1 MKKFKT
7 LGYVLSLALGM
18 TMLTGCGK
26 KVDGVDQ
33 QSMIDKYAAYC
44 DLPDYKGL
52 EYEETKSTVT
62 DADVKTKI
70 DSLLQQYATKTQV
83 KEGTVKE
90 GDNVNIDFVGSIDG
104 EEFEG
109 GNSNGAGYDL
119 TLGSGAMIP
128 GFEDGIIGHKVGETF
143 NIKAMFPENY
153 GKDALN
159 GKEAD
164 FKITINYITET
175 ELPEYND
182 AFVASYTDATT
193 ILEYEDSVRKDLVE
207 QYDKSDK
214 SANES
219 AVMQVLV
226 EKTTYNEYPEQEMQD
241 LIDKSISQQE
251 QAASQYGYSLGD
263 YVTARY
269 GFQSES
275 DFREYVQGLAEDYMK
290 EKIAVCAVAK
300 DAGST
305 CGYEVTDNCY
315 DAVFAEFDRICGEGK
330 YTTVLAPQ
338 GGPLS
343 EQGFAEKV
351 ARYLEKFKEAG
362 HEYARE
368 GCLSERTWNKLQRP
382 LLGHSTF
389 EMAINMNWDNPE
401 VGPYGKLV

>member
-1 MKKFKT
+1 MKKQFRT

-33 QSMIDKYAAYC
+33 ESMIDKYAAYC
-44 DLPDYKGL
+44 DLPEYKGL

-62 DADVKTKI
+62 DTDVKTKI

-104 EEFEG
+104 VEFDG

-119 TLGSGAMIP
+119 TLGSGSMIP
-128 GFEDGIIGHKVGETF
+128 GFEDGIMGHKVGETF
-143 NIKAMFPENY
+143 NIKATFPENY
-153 GKDALN
+153 GKENLN

-164 FKITINYITET
+164 FKVTINYMTDT
-175 ELPEYND
+175 QLPEYND
-182 AFVASYTDATT
+182 AFIASYTDATT
-193 ILEYEDSVRKDLVE
+193 VLEYEDSVRKDLVE
-207 QYDKSDK
+207 QYEKSDK

-226 EKTTYNEYPEQEMQD
+226 EKTTYNEYPQKEMQD
-241 LIDKSISQQE
+241 LIDQSIAQQE
-251 QAASQYGYSLGD
+251 KAASQYGYSLGD

-269 GFQSES
+269 GFRSED

-300 DAGST
+300 DAGITVTKEEVDDYKKTVMDYYGYDSST
-305 CGYEVTDNCY
+305 LEENYSSEDLVYYALAQKVVDYLLENGKGVEATATDATVETPAATDSNASST
-315 DAVFAEFDRICGEGK
+315 DAE
-330 YTTVLAPQ
+330 
-338 GGPLS
+338 
-343 EQGFAEKV
+343 
-351 ARYLEKFKEAG
+351 
-362 HEYARE
+362 
-368 GCLSERTWNKLQRP
+368 
-382 LLGHSTF
+382 
-389 EMAINMNWDNPE
+389 
-401 VGPYGKLV
+401 

>member
-1 MKKFKT
+1 MKKQFRT

-18 TMLTGCGK
+18 SMLTGCGK

-33 QSMIDKYAAYC
+33 ESMIDKYAAYC
-44 DLPDYKGL
+44 DLPEYKGL

-104 EEFEG
+104 VEFDG

-119 TLGSGAMIP
+119 TLGSGSMIP
-128 GFEDGIIGHKVGETF
+128 GFEDGIMGHKVGETF
-143 NIKAMFPENY
+143 NIKATFPENY
-153 GKDALN
+153 GKEDLN

-164 FKITINYITET
+164 FKVTINYMTDT
-175 ELPEYND
+175 QLPEYND
-182 AFVASYTDATT
+182 AFIASYTDATT
-193 ILEYEDSVRKDLVE
+193 VLEYEDSVRKDLVE
-207 QYDKSDK
+207 QYEKSDK

-226 EKTTYNEYPEQEMQD
+226 EKTTYNEYPQKEMQD
-241 LIDKSISQQE
+241 LIDQSIAQQE
-251 QAASQYGYSLGD
+251 KAASQYGYSLGD

-269 GFQSES
+269 GFRSED

-300 DAGST
+300 DAGITVTKEEVDDYKKTVMDYYGYDSST
-305 CGYEVTDNCY
+305 LEENYSSEDLVYYALAQKVVDYLLENGKGVEATATDATVETPAATDSNASST
-315 DAVFAEFDRICGEGK
+315 DAE
-330 YTTVLAPQ
+330 
-338 GGPLS
+338 
-343 EQGFAEKV
+343 
-351 ARYLEKFKEAG
+351 
-362 HEYARE
+362 
-368 GCLSERTWNKLQRP
+368 
-382 LLGHSTF
+382 
-389 EMAINMNWDNPE
+389 
-401 VGPYGKLV
+401 

>member
-1 MKKFKT
+1 MKKQFRA

-33 QSMIDKYAAYC
+33 ESMIDKYAAYC
-44 DLPDYKGL
+44 DLPEYKGL
-52 EYEETKSTVT
+52 EYTETKSTVT
-62 DADVKTKI
+62 DADVKNKI

-104 EEFEG
+104 VEFDG

-119 TLGSGAMIP
+119 TLGSGSMIP
-128 GFEDGIIGHKVGETF
+128 GFEDGILGHKVGETF
-143 NIKAMFPENY
+143 NIKATFPENY
-153 GKDALN
+153 GKDELN

-175 ELPEYND
+175 QLPEYND

-214 SANES
+214 SQNES
-219 AVMQVLV
+219 AVMSVLI
-226 EKTTYNEYPEQEMQD
+226 EKITFNKYPEQEMQD
-241 LIDKSISQQE
+241 LIDKSIAQQE
-251 QAASQYGYSLGD
+251 EAASGYGYSLGD

-269 GFQSES
+269 GFQSED
-275 DFREYVQGLAEDYMK
+275 DFRDYVKGLAEDYMK

-300 DAGST
+300 DAGIT
-305 CGYEVTDNCY
+305 VTEEEVSDYKKTLMDYYSY
-315 DAVFAEFDRICGEGK
+315 DDESKLNEQFSSEDIVYYA
-330 YTTVLAPQ
+330 
-338 GGPLS
+338 LS
-343 EQGFAEKV
+343 EKV
-351 ARYLEKFKEAG
+351 AEFLLENGKGVEATATDATV
-362 HEYARE
+362 EAPAATE
-368 GCLSERTWNKLQRP
+368 SDAS
-382 LLGHSTF
+382 STDA
-389 EMAINMNWDNPE
+389 E
-401 VGPYGKLV
+401 

>member
-1 MKKFKT
+1 MKKQFRT

-18 TMLTGCGK
+18 SMLTGCGK

-33 QSMIDKYAAYC
+33 ESMIDKYAAYC
-44 DLPDYKGL
+44 DLPEYKGL

-104 EEFEG
+104 EEFDG

-119 TLGSGAMIP
+119 TLGSGSMIP
-128 GFEDGIIGHKVGETF
+128 GFEDGIMGHKVGETF
-143 NIKAMFPENY
+143 NIKATFPENY
-153 GKDALN
+153 GKENLN

-164 FKITINYITET
+164 FKVTINYMTDT
-175 ELPEYND
+175 RLPEYND
-182 AFVASYTDATT
+182 AFIASYTDATT
-193 ILEYEDSVRKDLVE
+193 VLEYEDSVRKDLVE
-207 QYDKSDK
+207 QYEKSDK

-226 EKTTYNEYPEQEMQD
+226 EKTTYNEYPQKEMQD
-241 LIDKSISQQE
+241 LIDQSIAQQE
-251 QAASQYGYSLGD
+251 KAASQYGYSLGD

-269 GFQSES
+269 GFRSED

-300 DAGST
+300 DAGITVTKEEVDDYKKTVMDYYGYDSST
-305 CGYEVTDNCY
+305 LEENYSSEDLVYYALAQKVVDYLLENGKGVEATATDATVETPVATDSNASST
-315 DAVFAEFDRICGEGK
+315 DAE
-330 YTTVLAPQ
+330 
-338 GGPLS
+338 
-343 EQGFAEKV
+343 
-351 ARYLEKFKEAG
+351 
-362 HEYARE
+362 
-368 GCLSERTWNKLQRP
+368 
-382 LLGHSTF
+382 
-389 EMAINMNWDNPE
+389 
-401 VGPYGKLV
+401 

>member
-1 MKKFKT
+1 MKKQFRT

-18 TMLTGCGK
+18 SMLTGYGK

-33 QSMIDKYAAYC
+33 ESMIDKYAAYC
-44 DLPDYKGL
+44 DLPEYKGL

-104 EEFEG
+104 VEFDG

-119 TLGSGAMIP
+119 TLGSGSMIP
-128 GFEDGIIGHKVGETF
+128 GFEDGIMGHKVGETF
-143 NIKAMFPENY
+143 NIKATFPENY
-153 GKDALN
+153 GKEDLN

-164 FKITINYITET
+164 FKVTINYMTDT
-175 ELPEYND
+175 QLPEYND
-182 AFVASYTDATT
+182 AFIASYTDATT
-193 ILEYEDSVRKDLVE
+193 VLEYEDSVRKDLVE
-207 QYDKSDK
+207 QYEKSDK

-226 EKTTYNEYPEQEMQD
+226 EKTTYNEYPQKEMQD
-241 LIDKSISQQE
+241 LIDQSIAQQE
-251 QAASQYGYSLGD
+251 KAASQYGYSLGD

-269 GFQSES
+269 GFQSED

-300 DAGST
+300 DAGITVTKEEVDDYKKTVMDYYGYDSST
-305 CGYEVTDNCY
+305 LEENYSSEDLVYYALAQKVVDYLLENGKSVEATATDATVETPAATDSNASSA
-315 DAVFAEFDRICGEGK
+315 DAE
-330 YTTVLAPQ
+330 
-338 GGPLS
+338 
-343 EQGFAEKV
+343 
-351 ARYLEKFKEAG
+351 
-362 HEYARE
+362 
-368 GCLSERTWNKLQRP
+368 
-382 LLGHSTF
+382 
-389 EMAINMNWDNPE
+389 
-401 VGPYGKLV
+401 

>member
-1 MKKFKT
+1 MKKFRT

-119 TLGSGAMIP
+119 TLGSGGMIP

-143 NIKAMFPENY
+143 NIKATFPENY
-153 GKDALN
+153 GKDELN
-159 GKEAD
+159 GKKAD
-164 FKITINYITET
+164 FKVTINYITET

-226 EKTTYNEYPEQEMQD
+226 EKTTYNEYPEKEMQD

-269 GFQSES
+269 GFKSES

-300 DAGST
+300 DAGIT
-305 CGYEVTDNCY
+305 VDKAEVDDYKKTIMDYYGYDDE
-315 DAVFAEFDRICGEGK
+315 
-330 YTTVLAPQ
+330 
-338 GGPLS
+338 S
-343 EQGFAEKV
+343 S
-351 ARYLEKFKEAG
+351 LEKNYTSEDLVY
-362 HEYARE
+362 YA
-368 GCLSERTWNKLQRP
+368 LAQKVVDY
-382 LLGHSTF
+382 LL
-389 EMAINMNWDNPE
+389 EN
-401 VGPYGKLV
+401 GKGVQATASDATVETPAATGSDASATDAE

>member
-143 NIKAMFPENY
+143 NIKATFPENY
-153 GKDALN
+153 GKDELN

-164 FKITINYITET
+164 
-175 ELPEYND
+175 LRLR
-182 AFVASYTDATT
+182 STT
-193 ILEYEDSVRKDLVE
+193 LQRHSFRSTTMHLLLLI
-207 QYDKSDK
+207 Q
-214 SANES
+214 
-219 AVMQVLV
+219 MQ
-226 EKTTYNEYPEQEMQD
+226 
-241 LIDKSISQQE
+241 QQFWNMRIP
-251 QAASQYGYSLGD
+251 S
-263 YVTARY
+263 
-269 GFQSES
+269 
-275 DFREYVQGLAEDYMK
+275 
-290 EKIAVCAVAK
+290 EKIWL
-300 DAGST
+300 SSMT
-305 CGYEVTDNCY
+305 S
-315 DAVFAEFDRICGEGK
+315 RIRVPMRAQLC
-330 YTTVLAPQ
+330 
-338 GGPLS
+338 
-343 EQGFAEKV
+343 
-351 ARYLEKFKEAG
+351 R
-362 HEYARE
+362 
-368 GCLSERTWNKLQRP
+368 CL
-382 LLGHSTF
+382 
-389 EMAINMNWDNPE
+389 
-401 VGPYGKLV
+401 

>member
-143 NIKAMFPENY
+143 NIKATFPENY
-153 GKDALN
+153 GKDELN

-226 EKTTYNEYPEQEMQD
+226 E
-241 LIDKSISQQE
+241 
-251 QAASQYGYSLGD
+251 
-263 YVTARY
+263 
-269 GFQSES
+269 
-275 DFREYVQGLAEDYMK
+275 
-290 EKIAVCAVAK
+290 
-300 DAGST
+300 
-305 CGYEVTDNCY
+305 
-315 DAVFAEFDRICGEGK
+315 
-330 YTTVLAPQ
+330 
-338 GGPLS
+338 
-343 EQGFAEKV
+343 
-351 ARYLEKFKEAG
+351 
-362 HEYARE
+362 
-368 GCLSERTWNKLQRP
+368 
-382 LLGHSTF
+382 
-389 EMAINMNWDNPE
+389 
-401 VGPYGKLV
+401 

>member
-1 MKKFKT
+1 MKKQFRT

-33 QSMIDKYAAYC
+33 ESMIDKYAAYC
-44 DLPDYKGL
+44 DLPEYKGL

-104 EEFEG
+104 VEFDG

-119 TLGSGAMIP
+119 TLGSGSMIP
-128 GFEDGIIGHKVGETF
+128 GFEDGIMGHKVGETF
-143 NIKAMFPENY
+143 NIKATFPENY
-153 GKDALN
+153 GKEDLN

-164 FKITINYITET
+164 FKVTINYMTDT
-175 ELPEYND
+175 QLPEYND
-182 AFVASYTDATT
+182 AFIASYTDATT
-193 ILEYEDSVRKDLVE
+193 VLEYEDSVRKDLVE
-207 QYDKSDK
+207 QYEKSDK

-226 EKTTYNEYPEQEMQD
+226 EKTTYNEYPQKEMQD
-241 LIDKSISQQE
+241 LIDQSIAQQE
-251 QAASQYGYSLGD
+251 KAASQYGYSLGD

-269 GFQSES
+269 GFRSED

-300 DAGST
+300 DAGITVTKEEVDDYKKTVMDYYGYDSST
-305 CGYEVTDNCY
+305 LEENYSSEDLVYYALAQKVVDYLLENGKGVEATATDATVETPAATDSNASST
-315 DAVFAEFDRICGEGK
+315 DAE
-330 YTTVLAPQ
+330 
-338 GGPLS
+338 
-343 EQGFAEKV
+343 
-351 ARYLEKFKEAG
+351 
-362 HEYARE
+362 
-368 GCLSERTWNKLQRP
+368 
-382 LLGHSTF
+382 
-389 EMAINMNWDNPE
+389 
-401 VGPYGKLV
+401 

>member
-1 MKKFKT
+1 MKKQFRT

-18 TMLTGCGK
+18 SMLTGCGK

-33 QSMIDKYAAYC
+33 ESMIDKYAAYC
-44 DLPDYKGL
+44 DLPEYKGL

-104 EEFEG
+104 VEFDG

-119 TLGSGAMIP
+119 TLGSGSMIP
-128 GFEDGIIGHKVGETF
+128 GFEDGIMGHKVGETF
-143 NIKAMFPENY
+143 NIKATFPENY
-153 GKDALN
+153 GKENLN

-164 FKITINYITET
+164 FKVTINYMTDT
-175 ELPEYND
+175 QLPEYND
-182 AFVASYTDATT
+182 AFIASYTDATT
-193 ILEYEDSVRKDLVE
+193 VLEYEDSVRKDLVE
-207 QYDKSDK
+207 QYEKSDK

-226 EKTTYNEYPEQEMQD
+226 EKTTYNEYPQKEMQD
-241 LIDKSISQQE
+241 LIDQSIAQQE
-251 QAASQYGYSLGD
+251 KAASQYGYSLGD

-269 GFQSES
+269 GFQSED

-300 DAGST
+300 DAGITVTKEEVDDYKKTVMDYYGYDSST
-305 CGYEVTDNCY
+305 LEENYSSEDLVYYALAQKVVDYLLENGKGVEATATDATVENPAATDSNASST
-315 DAVFAEFDRICGEGK
+315 DAE
-330 YTTVLAPQ
+330 
-338 GGPLS
+338 
-343 EQGFAEKV
+343 
-351 ARYLEKFKEAG
+351 
-362 HEYARE
+362 
-368 GCLSERTWNKLQRP
+368 
-382 LLGHSTF
+382 
-389 EMAINMNWDNPE
+389 
-401 VGPYGKLV
+401 

>member
-1 MKKFKT
+1 MKKQFRT

-33 QSMIDKYAAYC
+33 ESMIDKYAAYC
-44 DLPDYKGL
+44 DLSEYTGL

-62 DADVKTKI
+62 DKDVKAKI
-70 DSLLQQYATKTQV
+70 DSLLEQYATSTQV

-109 GNSNGAGYDL
+109 GSSEGSGYDL
-119 TLGSGAMIP
+119 TLGSGSMIP
-128 GFEDGIIGHKVGETF
+128 GFEDGILGHKVGETF
-143 NIKAMFPENY
+143 NIKATFPETY
-153 GKDALN
+153 GKEELN

-164 FKITINYITET
+164 FKITINYITDKQ
-175 ELPEYND
+175 LPEYND

-193 ILEYEDSVRKDLVE
+193 VLEYEDSVRKDLVE
-207 QYDKSDK
+207 QYEKSDK

-219 AVMQVLV
+219 AIMQVLV
-226 EKTTYNEYPEQEMQD
+226 EKTTYNEYPEQEMQK
-241 LIDKSISQQE
+241 LIDQSISQQE

-269 GFQSES
+269 GFQSED

-300 DAGST
+300 DAGIT
-305 CGYEVTDNCY
+305 VTKEEVDNYKKTVMDYYGYKDESSLNENYTSEDLVYYALAQKVVDYLLENGKAVQATASDATVKTPAATDG
-315 DAVFAEFDRICGEGK
+315 DASATDAE
-330 YTTVLAPQ
+330 
-338 GGPLS
+338 
-343 EQGFAEKV
+343 
-351 ARYLEKFKEAG
+351 
-362 HEYARE
+362 
-368 GCLSERTWNKLQRP
+368 
-382 LLGHSTF
+382 
-389 EMAINMNWDNPE
+389 
-401 VGPYGKLV
+401 